1 MKQDPFGSEVAPA
14 GALAGGRAST
24 FSLRRLLIEI
34 LAFSA
39 FAILVAV
46 GALAWRLS
54 QGPIDLEMFRGQVER
69 SLQDARGGQPVKID
83 RLALEWV
90 RSRGRVEAVARGFT
104 AMDKARAVTFRAD
117 RAMIALDA
125 GSLVTLK
132 FKTQQLR
139 LEDGAATVVRSAD
152 GVWTLADMV
161 IAKEPDPS
169 DKPFDPIRD
178 INWTTLATPIRALIS
193 AGSFEQV
200 ELSNFRLDVD
210 DRKSN
215 NTWSANPVAGI
226 WKASR
231 DGVSLTLNI
240 TLADAIPGEPNRI
253 SIALASDGEV
263 ERAAAT
269 VKVEGVDPLSIAEMF
284 GYTGDAFT
292 SGRPASAAFS
302 VAATERSGLLSTS
315 LSLSGVTGSIKV
327 ADQDVAVNNLAFDA
341 SYDPASKKV
350 TLKSLDLD
358 SGWLTGRFTGE
369 MDATAI
375 MKGEAAPTPFMLSG
389 QNVTL
394 NAQPVFEN
402 PWQFEQ
408 ASVQGAL
415 SIGDQR
421 LTLTRLDAV
430 TAGLKASGSGDVWLD
445 TSGETLQVGV
455 KGAATG
461 TGVITPQQVLDF
473 WPQHLSLPA
482 RQWVAERITKGTAN
496 KAIFTVDWPPGANA
510 GGFLP
515 DEHLALEFH
524 VQDATVRIVSDLP
537 EISGI
542 NGVGHLKGNSLT
554 FDAVSGTMGAWSLSE
569 AKIVLPQFSPGGA
582 MMEVT
587 ASGAGGLG
595 DLLRAVDQSQFGF
608 GSRYAIDV
616 ARIGGTGAIDVS
628 VKQPMLDIVKPEDV
642 IYNIRGGFQQVAM
655 PDLLGEFG
663 LSDANLSFQLN
674 PQGMTAT
681 GSGSFGPAPVTFE
694 WRERLT
700 PQGEGGVELIA
711 KARATPDLLNSLGL
725 AARNFMQGEAALELR
740 ATGPGGTN
748 FDAVSASVDLT
759 HAELEFAEFG
769 WRKAFDDPARGT
781 FRYGADASGSIVTG
795 DIRADGLELV
805 GEARLDKDSVIQ
817 GVDIERMY
825 SRGTIDLR
833 GAATRR
839 QDGGYRVALT
849 GPFFDASPWMDSILD
864 MTGGPDAVEAVG
876 GPGDSG
882 PLFEV
887 QLNTD
892 RLKLRDNADIRNT
905 KIALSLDAEGPR
917 SGTILGEIEKG
928 KTVSVTIGS
937 DNGVRNIA
945 FKSDDAGFA
954 ARLLLKADYLLGGKL
969 AFDGKFE
976 GPDGQGLVTMS
987 NVRLKDAPLVAQLFS
1002 LASLQGLADVLSGE
1016 GVMFT
1021 EVHAPVKFVD
1031 GRIDFPG
1038 MRATGPAM
1046 GLTARGWIAPESGEL
1061 SLDGVLAPSIVG
1073 ANAVL
1078 GVLPIIGDLFVSRQG
1093 EGMFAPTYS
1102 VRGTFARANISINP
1116 IAALT
1121 PGVLRRIFEN
1131 PAEPPPVDLTA
1142 SAD

>member
-1 MKQDPFGSEVAPA
+1 MRKG
-14 GALAGGRAST
+14 GALK
-24 FSLRRLLIEI
+24 FSIKRLLLEI
-34 LAFSA
+34 LAFTA
-39 FAILVAV
+39 FAILVGA

-69 SLQDARGGQPVKID
+69 SLQEARGGQPVKID

-90 RSRGRVEAVARGFT
+90 RDRGRVEAVARGFT
-104 AMDKARAVTFRAD
+104 AMDKDREVTFRAN

-125 GSLVTLK
+125 GALFTLK

-152 GVWTLADMV
+152 GVWTLADMI

-210 DRKSN
+210 DRKSK

-226 WKASR
+226 WKANR
-231 DGVSLTLNI
+231 EGVSLTLNI

-253 SIALASDGEV
+253 SIALASDGQV

-269 VKVEGVDPLSIAEMF
+269 VKLEGVDPLSIAGMF

-302 VAATERSGLLSTS
+302 VAATERAGLLSTS
-315 LSLSGVTGSIKV
+315 LSLSGVTGNVRI
-327 ADQDVAVNNLAFDA
+327 ADQDVAVKNLAFDA
-341 SYDPASKKV
+341 SYDPTSKKV
-350 TLKSLDLD
+350 TLKSLVLE
-358 SGWLTGRFTGE
+358 SGWLSGE
-369 MDATAI
+369 FSGDLDAAAI
-375 MKGEAAPTPFMLSG
+375 MRGEAAPTPFTLAGSG
-389 QNVTL
+389 VIL

-408 ASVQGAL
+408 ASLQGVL
-415 SIGDQR
+415 SIDQQR
-421 LTLTRLDAV
+421 LTLSRIDAV
-430 TAGLKASGSGDVWLD
+430 TGGLTANGAGEVWLD
-445 TSGETLQVGV
+445 MTGESPRVGV
-455 KGAATG
+455 KGNATG
-461 TGVITPQQVLDF
+461 TGTITPQQVLDF
-473 WPQHLSLPA
+473 WPQYLSPQA
-482 RQWVAERITKGTAN
+482 RQWVGERITKGTAN
-496 KAIFTVDWPPGANA
+496 KAVFTIDWPPGADA
-510 GGFLP
+510 KGFLP

-524 VQDATVRIVSDLP
+524 VQDASVRIVSDLP

-542 NGVGHLKGNSLT
+542 NGIGRLKGNSLT
-554 FDAVSGTMGAWSLSE
+554 FDAVSGAMGAWRLGE
-569 AKIVLPQFSPGGA
+569 AKIVLPQFFPGGA
-582 MMEVT
+582 MMEIS
-587 ASGAGGLG
+587 ASGTGELG
-595 DLLRAVDQSQFGF
+595 DLLHAVDQSQFGF
-608 GSRYAIDV
+608 GSRYAIDI
-616 ARIGGTGAIDVS
+616 APIGGSGAIDVT
-628 VKQPMLDIVKPEDV
+628 VKQPMVDVVKPEDV
-642 IYNIRGGFQQVAM
+642 VYDIRGRFQQVVM

-663 LSDANLSFQLN
+663 LADANLSFALN
-674 PQGMTAT
+674 PQGLSAT
-681 GSGSFGPAPVTFE
+681 GSGEFGPAPVTFE
-694 WRERLT
+694 WRERFA
-700 PQGEGGVELIA
+700 PDGEGGVELIA
-711 KARATPDLLNSLGL
+711 NARATPDLLNSLGL
-725 AARNFMQGEAALELR
+725 AARNFMQGEAAVELR
-740 ATGPGGTN
+740 ATGPDGAN
-748 FDAVSASVDLT
+748 FDAISASVDLT
-759 HAELEFAEFG
+759 HAELEVAEFG
-769 WRKAFDDPARGT
+769 WRKKFDEPARGT
-781 FRYGADASGSIVTG
+781 FRYGADATGAIVTG

-805 GEARLDKDSVIQ
+805 GEARLDKDSVVT

-825 SRGTIDLR
+825 SRGTVDLR
-833 GAATRR
+833 GAATRK

-849 GPFFDASPWMDSILD
+849 GPFFDASPWMDGILD
-864 MTGGPDAVEAVG
+864 MSGAQGASDAVG
-876 GPGDSG
+876 GPGDPG

-887 QLNTD
+887 LVNAD
-892 RLKLRDNADIRNT
+892 RLKLREDADIRNT
-905 KIALSLDAEGPR
+905 KIALALDAQGPR
-917 SGTILGEIEKG
+917 SGSITGDIEEG
-928 KTVSVTIGS
+928 KSLSVMIGSADGARTIGL
-937 DNGVRNIA
+937 
-945 FKSDDAGFA
+945 KSDDAGFA
-954 ARLLLKADYLLGGKL
+954 ARVLLKADYLLGGKL
-969 AFDGKFE
+969 VFDGKFE
-976 GPDGQGLVTMS
+976 GADGQALVNMS

-1002 LASLQGLADVLSGE
+1002 LASLQGLADVLNGE

-1021 EVHAPVKFVD
+1021 DVHAPVRFVG

-1078 GVLPIIGDLFVSRQG
+1078 GVLPVIGDLFVSRQG
-1093 EGMFAPTYS
+1093 EGMFAPTYT

-1131 PAEPPPVDLTA
+1131 PAEPPPVEITA
-1142 SAD
+1142 AN

>member
-1 MKQDPFGSEVAPA
+1 MRVSV
-14 GALAGGRAST
+14 
-24 FSLRRLLIEI
+24 RRLLIEI
-34 LAFSA
+34 LAFTA
-39 FAILVAV
+39 FALLVAA

-69 SLQDARGGQPVKID
+69 SLQEARGGQPVKIE

-90 RSRGRVEAVARGFT
+90 RDRGRVEAVARGFT
-104 AMDKARAVTFRAD
+104 AMDKDREVTFRAN

-125 GSLVTLK
+125 GALFTLK

-215 NTWSANPVAGI
+215 NTWSASPVAGI
-226 WKASR
+226 WKASP
-231 DGVSLTLNI
+231 DGVSLTLDI

-253 SIALASDGEV
+253 SIALASDGKV

-269 VKVEGVDPLSIAEMF
+269 VKLEGVDPLSIAGMF

-302 VAATERSGLLSTS
+302 VAATERAGLLSTS
-315 LSLSGVTGSIKV
+315 LSLAGVTGSVKI
-327 ADQDVAVNNLAFDA
+327 ADQDVALNNLAFDA

-350 TLKSLDLD
+350 TLKSLALD
-358 SGWLTGRFTGE
+358 SDWLSGQFSGE

-375 MKGEAAPTPFMLSG
+375 MKGEAAPTPFTLAG
-389 QNVTL
+389 IGVTL

-402 PWQFEQ
+402 PWLFEQ
-408 ASVQGAL
+408 ATLQGAL
-415 SIGDQR
+415 SIDQQR

-430 TAGLKASGSGDVWLD
+430 TGGLTASGAGEVWLD
-445 TSGETLQVGV
+445 MSGENLGVGV
-455 KGAATG
+455 KGNATG
-461 TGVITPQQVLDF
+461 TGTITPQQVLDF
-473 WPQHLSLPA
+473 WPQDLSLQA
-482 RQWVAERITKGTAN
+482 RQWVGERITKGTAS

-510 GGFLP
+510 KGFLP

-542 NGVGHLKGNSLT
+542 NGIGRLKGNSLT
-554 FDAVSGTMGAWSLSE
+554 FDAVSGTMGAWKVSE
-569 AKIVLPQFSPGGA
+569 AKALLPQFSPGGA
-582 MMEVT
+582 MMEIT
-587 ASGAGGLG
+587 ASGTGELG

-608 GSRYAIDV
+608 GSRYAIDI
-616 ARIGGTGAIDVS
+616 ARIGGAGAIDVT

-642 IYNIRGGFQQVAM
+642 FYDLRGRFQQVVM
-655 PDLLGEFG
+655 PDLLGEFD
-663 LSDANLSFQLN
+663 LSDANLSFELN

-681 GSGSFGPAPVTFE
+681 GSGEFGPAPVTFE
-694 WRERLT
+694 WRERLA
-700 PQGEGGVELIA
+700 PEGEGSVELIA
-711 KARATPDLLNSLGL
+711 NARATPDLLNSLGL
-725 AARNFMQGEAALELR
+725 AARNFMQGEAAVELR
-740 ATGPGGTN
+740 ATGPGGTK
-748 FDAVSASVDLT
+748 FDAISATVDLT
-759 HAELEFAEFG
+759 HAELEVAEFG
-769 WRKAFDDPARGT
+769 WRKKFDEPARGT
-781 FRYGADASGSIVTG
+781 FRYGADETGAIVTG

-805 GEARLDKDSVIQ
+805 GEARMDKASAVT

-825 SRGTIDLR
+825 SRGTVDLR

-849 GPFFDASPWMDSILD
+849 GPFFDASPWMDTILD
-864 MTGGPDAVEAVG
+864 MGGQGATEPIG
-876 GPGDSG
+876 GPGDAG
-882 PLFEV
+882 PLFDL
-887 QLNTD
+887 QLNAE
-892 RLKLRDNADIRNT
+892 RLKLRDDAEIRNT
-905 KIALSLDAEGPR
+905 KIALALDAEGPR
-917 SGTILGEIEKG
+917 SGTITGEIETG
-928 KTVSVTIGS
+928 KNISVTIGS
-937 DNGVRNIA
+937 ANGVRNIA

-954 ARLLLKADYLLGGKL
+954 ARVLLKADYLLGGKL

-976 GPDGQGLVTMS
+976 GADGQALVTMS

-1031 GRIDFPG
+1031 GRVDLPG
-1038 MRATGPAM
+1038 LRATGPAM

-1078 GVLPIIGDLFVSRQG
+1078 GALPIIGDLFVSRQG

-1131 PAEPPPVDLTA
+1131 PAEPPPVEITA
-1142 SAD
+1142 AD

>member
-1 MKQDPFGSEVAPA
+1 LK
-14 GALAGGRAST
+14 
-24 FSLRRLLIEI
+24 FSVRRLLIEV
-34 LAFSA
+34 LAFTAFVVFVSA
-39 FAILVAV
+39 GV
-46 GALAWRLS
+46 LAWRLS

-69 SLQDARGGQPVKID
+69 SIQDARGGQPVKID

-90 RSRGRVEAVARGFT
+90 RDRGRVEAVARGFT
-104 AMDKARAVTFRAD
+104 AMDRDSEVTFRAN

-125 GSLVTLK
+125 GALFTMK

-139 LEDGAATVVRSAD
+139 LENGAATVVRSAD
-152 GVWTLADMV
+152 GIWTLADMV

-226 WKASR
+226 WKANR
-231 DGVSLTLNI
+231 EGVSLTLNI

-269 VKVEGVDPLSIAEMF
+269 VKLEGVDPLSIAGMF

-302 VAATERSGLLSTS
+302 VSATERAGLLSTS
-315 LSLSGVTGSIKV
+315 LSLSGVTGSVKI
-327 ADQDVAVNNLAFDA
+327 ADQDVAVKHLAFDA
-341 SYDPASKKV
+341 SYDPSSKKV
-350 TLKSLDLD
+350 TLKSLALD
-358 SGWLTGRFTGE
+358 SDWLSGQFTGE
-369 MDATAI
+369 LDAAAI
-375 MKGEAAPTPFMLSG
+375 MRGEAAPTPFTLAG
-389 QNVTL
+389 LGVTI

-408 ASVQGAL
+408 ASLQGAL
-415 SIGDQR
+415 WIDRQR
-421 LTLTRLDAV
+421 LVVTRLDAITGGL
-430 TAGLKASGSGDVWLD
+430 TANGEGEVWLD
-445 TSGETLQVGV
+445 ITGKAPGVGV
-455 KGAATG
+455 KGNATG
-461 TGVITPQQVLDF
+461 AGTITTQQVLDF
-473 WPQHLSLPA
+473 WPQDLSPQA
-482 RQWVAERITKGTAN
+482 RQWVGERITKGTAN
-496 KAIFTVDWPPGANA
+496 KAIFSVDWPPGADAN
-510 GGFLP
+510 GFLP

-524 VQDATVRIVSDLP
+524 VQDATVRFVSDLP
-537 EISGI
+537 EVSGI
-542 NGVGHLKGNSLT
+542 NGIGRLKGNSLT
-554 FDAVSGTMGAWSLSE
+554 FDAVSGAMGAWRLGE
-569 AKIVLPQFSPGGA
+569 AKITLPQFFPGGA
-582 MMEVT
+582 MMEIS
-587 ASGAGGLG
+587 ASGTGQLG

-608 GSRYAIDV
+608 GSRYAIDI
-616 ARIGGTGAIDVS
+616 ARIGGSGAIDVT
-628 VKQPMLDIVKPEDV
+628 VKQPMVDIVKPEDV
-642 IYNIRGGFQQVAM
+642 IYDIRGRFQQVVM

-663 LSDANLSFQLN
+663 LADANLSFELN
-674 PQGMTAT
+674 PRGMSAS
-681 GSGSFGPAPVTFE
+681 GSGEFGPAPVTFE
-694 WRERLT
+694 WRERFA
-700 PQGEGGVELIA
+700 PDGEGGVELIA
-711 KARATPDLLNSLGL
+711 NARATPDLLNSLGL
-725 AARNFMQGEAALELR
+725 AARNFMQGEATVELR
-740 ATGPGGTN
+740 ATGPDGAN
-748 FDAVSASVDLT
+748 FDAISASVDLT
-759 HAELEFAEFG
+759 HAELEVAQFG
-769 WRKAFDDPARGT
+769 WRKKFDEPARGT
-781 FRYGADASGSIVTG
+781 FRYGADAAGAIVTG

-805 GEARLDKDSVIQ
+805 GEARLDKDSAVT

-825 SRGTIDLR
+825 SRGTVDLR
-833 GAATRR
+833 GTATQK

-849 GPFFDASPWMDSILD
+849 GPFFDASPWMDGILD
-864 MTGGPDAVEAVG
+864 VSGGQGTSDAVD
-876 GPGDSG
+876 GPGDRG
-882 PLFEV
+882 PLFDV
-887 QLNTD
+887 QVNAD
-892 RLKLRDNADIRNT
+892 RLKLREDADIRNT
-905 KIALSLDAEGPR
+905 RIVLALDAEGPR
-917 SGTILGEIEKG
+917 SGTIAGDIEEG
-928 KTVSVTIGS
+928 KTLSVTIGS
-937 DNGVRNIA
+937 ADGVRTIGLR
-945 FKSDDAGFA
+945 SDDAGFA
-954 ARLLLKADYLLGGKL
+954 ARVLLKADYLLGGKL

-976 GPDGQGLVTMS
+976 GADGQALVTMS

-1002 LASLQGLADVLSGE
+1002 LASLQGLADVLNGE

-1021 EVHAPVKFVD
+1021 DVHAPVRFVG

-1078 GVLPIIGDLFVSRQG
+1078 GALPVIGDLFVSRQG

-1131 PAEPPPVDLTA
+1131 PAEPPPLEATA